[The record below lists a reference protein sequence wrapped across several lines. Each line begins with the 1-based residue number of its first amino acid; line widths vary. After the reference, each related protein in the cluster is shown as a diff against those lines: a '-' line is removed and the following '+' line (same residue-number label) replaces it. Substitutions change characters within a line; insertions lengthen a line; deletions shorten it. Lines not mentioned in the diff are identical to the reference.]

1 MPRYKI
7 AVCFYGQVR
16 LLESLNIMF
25 PYVES
30 LYKEFK
36 FDYFISTWDDF
47 DSTKLTLEFKKKEF
61 LSHEALSKDWGGGN
75 TRRMAYLLSRVG
87 ILKKQYE
94 LENDFSYDIILM
106 IRPDV
111 AFDYSHLYAALKNFI
126 SLSHDR
132 PTVSCTHRHYLDKD
146 RGFRIDEDWI
156 FLLTSDA
163 FDIHTSLYNFFFL
176 LKKYKLTGRNFYE
189 GGHWIHIFYFL
200 YNNFKIEVNKI
211 DTILIRPTRDID
223 TVKKYCTTETFFK
236 VLIKNVKSWK
246 VDTKNQTFTHPG
258 TNLEFKGRIL

>member
-25 PYVES
+25 PYIES

-61 LSHEALSKDWGGGN
+61 LSHEAISKKWGGGN

-132 PTVSCTHRHYLDKD
+132 PTVSCTHRH
-146 RGFRIDEDWI
+146 
-156 FLLTSDA
+156 
-163 FDIHTSLYNFFFL
+163 
-176 LKKYKLTGRNFYE
+176 
-189 GGHWIHIFYFL
+189 
-200 YNNFKIEVNKI
+200 
-211 DTILIRPTRDID
+211 
-223 TVKKYCTTETFFK
+223 
-236 VLIKNVKSWK
+236 
-246 VDTKNQTFTHPG
+246 
-258 TNLEFKGRIL
+258 